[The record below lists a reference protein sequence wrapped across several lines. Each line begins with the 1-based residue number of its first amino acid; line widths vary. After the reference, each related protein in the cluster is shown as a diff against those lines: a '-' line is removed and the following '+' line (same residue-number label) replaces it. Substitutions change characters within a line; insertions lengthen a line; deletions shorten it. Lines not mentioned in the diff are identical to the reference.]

1 MHRAERL
8 PIVLCRW
15 RAIVLAI
22 VVAAISLP
30 GAPAAAKGKM
40 TVKIAPEY
48 TRAKKGSGK
57 AEVTKRDV
65 SSGQATGKRTHK
77 PVRASAKKPKTTN
90 TSGAS
95 LLRGGRSNNQKGGR
109 Y

>member
-57 AEVTKRDV
+57 AEVTERDV